1 MMKFEVP
8 KELAD
13 KVYNLI
19 ADIRVGGKI
28 RKGTNEATKSVERA
42 EARLVVVAADTNP
55 IEIVAHLPMLCEEK
69 KIPFVWVPTKA
80 DLGAAAGL
88 PVGTSA
94 VAVVQPGE
102 AAKKMDLIIKQI
114 KTLTE
119 KPKEEKK
126 VEAKP
131 VEKKPEP
138 KEEKPE
144 EKKPE
149 PKEEKPEE
157 QKPAEEEKKPEPA
170 KESSE

>member
-13 KVYNLI
+13 KVYKLI
-19 ADIRVGGKI
+19 ADIRASGKI

-55 IEIVAHLPMLCEEK
+55 VEIVAHLPMLCEEK

-94 VAVVQPGE
+94 VAVVHPGE
-102 AAKKMDLIIKQI
+102 AAKKMDLVIKQI

-119 KPKEEKK
+119 KKAQPEAKAEKKEEKK
-126 VEAKP
+126 
-131 VEKKPEP
+131 
-138 KEEKPE
+138 
-144 EKKPE
+144 
-149 PKEEKPEE
+149 
-157 QKPAEEEKKPEPA
+157 PAEEKPA

>member
-13 KVYNLI
+13 KVYKLI
-19 ADIRVGGKI
+19 ADIRASGKI

-55 IEIVAHLPMLCEEK
+55 VEIVAHLPMLCEEK

-94 VAVVQPGE
+94 VAVVHPGE
-102 AAKKMDLIIKQI
+102 AAKKMDLVIKQI

-119 KPKEEKK
+119 KKAQPEAKAEKKEEKK
-126 VEAKP
+126 PA
-131 VEKKPEP
+131 
-138 KEEKPE
+138 EEKPA
-144 EKKPE
+144 
-149 PKEEKPEE
+149 PK
-157 QKPAEEEKKPEPA
+157 EPA